1 MQEQE
6 AMTRKRGRTRN
17 RSKQRSRRRSC
28 RQRREGKP
36 PQQQPQRPP
45 QPTAREQWARGA
57 EMCIQTSRILFEWH
71 HNQVMSLCQGL
82 RQQEETK
89 EILPESQ
96 RTPYCQ
102 DYVYESSSEEEE
114 QEEELE
120 LDPEPIDEGYLK
132 FLEVTIKHQE
142 ELRRR
147 RADPTTATLDEIR
160 NKD

>member
-17 RSKQRSRRRSC
+17 RSKQRNRRRGC

-36 PQQQPQRPP
+36 PQQQLQRPP

-57 EMCIQTSRILFEWH
+57 EMCIQTSRSLFEWH

-82 RQQEETK
+82 RQQEAT
-89 EILPESQ
+89 LGTQ
-96 RTPYCQ
+96 HCL
-102 DYVYESSSEEEE
+102 DYVYESSSEEDE

-120 LDPEPIDEGYLK
+120 QDPEPIDEGYLK

-147 RADPTTATLDEIR
+147 RADTTTAGSDELSDK
-160 NKD
+160 N